1 MKTLRIIAA
10 SVIAMLM
17 AGAAY
22 SAPIETDALE
32 CRPTGIAASAGGTLF
47 AALEMKGGSSD
58 GIEIV
63 SSATQGSV
71 WNSVIR
77 IASARDGVLWR
88 GFAGEL
94 RLFYSIGDDLYMSV
108 CPAPDS
114 QPGAW
119 SEGRAIAKGYCSS
132 APVVLRNGA
141 VTLPAYLYEPDGPA
155 VLFSM
160 DRGNSW
166 MARPT
171 GLQLEEK
178 IHTRRQEPILVPYR
192 KGKLAL
198 LNRATGYQWR
208 WKSESR
214 DFGQSW
220 SAPDKFIYSPDTPM
234 SLTVLPSGKWLAV
247 KNGRLDQMLYYIP
260 DRLIA
265 YISDDEGET
274 WYGDLLVD
282 DRKDAV
288 SPCVCAPGDGYIYIM
303 YAYAPVTAGTREV
316 RLVKTSEMEINNAAA
331 SRNLTAATNFTV
343 ASCSGAKAAFDKE
356 VKPYL
361 SGKGKPSGEPL
372 CMATF
377 NIEYRNP
384 GEKHPWEERLKFV
397 NSIFRKYNFDV
408 VGVQEPFR
416 PEYEDLREMLQDGWG
431 SLFACTNFEKDDFS
445 NSIFYRK
452 ERIELLDNGVF
463 WYTEKPG
470 AKGGFGG
477 GSSRNCIWAK
487 LRDKTSGNI
496 FFIFNSHYDFISFE
510 AQLVSSRLL
519 VSKIREIA
527 GGWPAICTG
536 DLNATDSNPACVFLA
551 DGPFL
556 KDAMTGAKKAVNPQ
570 MSSMGRYRHRD
581 KVARDSYHIDHIY
594 YTPGLS
600 RVDTWEILSEEHCGL
615 WGASDHN
622 PIKIQWQILK

>member
-1 MKTLRIIAA
+1 MKIFKIIAA
-10 SVIAMLM
+10 SFLMLA
-17 AGAAY
+17 AGVAHA
-22 SAPIETDALE
+22 APIAADASQ
-32 CRPTGIAASAGGTLF
+32 CRPTGLAMSKGGVLF
-47 AALEMKGGSSD
+47 AALEMKGGSED
-58 GIEIV
+58 GVTLI
-63 SSATQGSV
+63 SSGTQGADWKTLFRV
-71 WNSVIR
+71 D
-77 IASARDGVLWR
+77 SARDCILWR

-94 RLFYSIGDDLYMSV
+94 RMFYSVGEDLFMSI
-108 CPAPDS
+108 CPDPDNAP
-114 QPGAW
+114 QMW
-119 SEGRAIAKGYCSS
+119 SDAALIAKGYCSS
-132 APVVLRNGA
+132 APVVMRNGA
-141 VTLPAYLYEPDGPA
+141 VALPVYLYESDGPA

-171 GLQLEEK
+171 GLKIEEK
-178 IHTRRQEPILVPYR
+178 IHSQRQEPILVPYR

-198 LNRATGYQWR
+198 LNRGTGYQWR
-208 WKSESR
+208 WKSESKN
-214 DFGQSW
+214 FGQSW
-220 SAPDKFIYSPDTPM
+220 SQPEKYLYSPDTPM

-265 YISDDEGET
+265 YMSDDEGET

-303 YAYAPVTAGTREV
+303 YAYAPVASGTREV
-316 RLVKTSEMEINNAAA
+316 RLVKTSEIEINNAAA
-331 SRNLTAATNFTV
+331 TRNVTAGNSLAV
-343 ASCSGAKAAFDKE
+343 AYCTKAKADFDNE
-356 VKPYL
+356 VKPYV
-361 SGKGKPSGEPL
+361 SGKGKPSGDPL

-384 GEKHPWEERLKFV
+384 GEKHPWEERIEFV
-397 NSIFRKYNFDV
+397 NAIFRAHNFDV

-416 PEYEDLREMLQDGWG
+416 PEYEDLRAKLEDSWG
-431 SLFACTNFEKDDFS
+431 SIFACTNLSKDDFS
-445 NSIFYRK
+445 NSIFWRK
-452 ERIELLDNGVF
+452 ERIELLDHGIF
-463 WYTEKPG
+463 WYTESPG
-470 AKGGFGG
+470 TKGGFGG
-477 GSSRNCIWAK
+477 ASSRNCIWAK
-487 LRDKTSGNI
+487 MKDKSSGNI
-496 FFIFNSHYDFISFE
+496 FFIFNSHYDFVSFE

-519 VSKIREIA
+519 VSKVREIA
-527 GGWPAICTG
+527 GGYPAICTG
-536 DLNATDSNPACVFLA
+536 DLNANDSNPACVFLA
-551 DGPFL
+551 EGPFL
-556 KDAMTGAKKAVNPQ
+556 KDSMTGARKAVNPE
-570 MSSMGRYRHRD
+570 MSSMGRYRHKD